1 MRHLRSA
8 VCAVALLAGC
18 AGPTPEQAVQADPTL
33 AVSQPGDAALSCEAV
48 GVEITKMNGTIT
60 QAQRMTDLEVN
71 NRSRLDAPTQDTR
84 LTTTTVG
91 GSNGP
96 SAIGDS
102 PVVATG
108 GGGAESDDALM
119 KQQARAKAAIARANE
134 LIRLGRAKHC
144 FA

>member
-18 AGPTPEQAVQADPTL
+18 AGPTPEQAVPTL
-33 AVSQPGDAALSCEAV
+33 TVSQPGDAALSCEAL
-48 GVEITKMNGTIT
+48 GAEITRMNGTIT

-71 NRSRLDAPTQDTR
+71 NRSRLDAPTGDSR

-108 GGGAESDDALM
+108 GGGADSNDVLIR
-119 KQQARAKAAIARANE
+119 QQARAKAAIARANE
-134 LIRLGRAKHC
+134 LIRLGRLKRC